1 MEEMPTQLEQDIAAA
16 YCLFRPLNRP
26 KTNWITAVL
35 YVVLLIFISV
45 VISTILCLVLKTVG
59 ILSIDELKNT
69 KTLITIYILVFGVIV
84 LLTLRVSLIGLV
96 HLYQHY
102 APEWMRRRC
111 MCMPTCSE
119 YMILAIRKYG
129 PFIGTYKGIKR
140 LTKKCNGIIFKIDY
154 PYN

>member
-26 KTNWITAVL
+26 NTNWMTAVL
-35 YVVLLIFISV
+35 YIISISFLSL
-45 VISTILCLVLKTVG
+45 VISTLLCLVLKTVG
-59 ILSIDELKNT
+59 ILSINELNNIKI
-69 KTLITIYILVFGVIV
+69 LITIYILVFSVIT
-84 LLTLRVSLIGLV
+84 LLTLKMTLIGLV

-129 PFIGTYKGIKR
+129 PFVGTYKGIKR
-140 LTKKCNGIIFKIDY
+140 LTKKCSGIVFKIDY
-154 PYN
+154 P